1 MRTFLI
7 TFLKVVPDG
16 QGRDKCLLQR
26 KTVVSAYYRKTAADA
41 AKASFC
47 EAAGIA
53 DWRLRADICKVVD
66 LTDLGA

>member
-16 QGRDKCLLQR
+16 HGHDKRVLQR
-26 KTVVSAYYRKTAADA
+26 KAVVSACYRKTATDA

-53 DWRLRADICKVVD
+53 DWRLRADTCKVVD